1 MSDYKPSNLHKADV
15 IAQLF
20 GISVRRVQQLTQE
33 GVIQTV
39 RDPNGGCR
47 KYELVST
54 IQSYVKY
61 LSDKAYGRE
70 QTIDN
75 AKLKDSKL
83 QAEIALKE
91 SQAELHHLKTEI
103 AKGEYISKEDVKI
116 DYQRFFVVFKK
127 MAMAIP
133 SRIGGVMAG
142 YVEPVIVRGVEKDL
156 KLEIDNILRTF
167 IVAGV
172 SGDAN

>member
-1 MSDYKPSNLHKADV
+1 M
-15 IAQLF
+15 
-20 GISVRRVQQLTQE
+20 
-33 GVIQTV
+33 
-39 RDPNGGCR
+39 
-47 KYELVST
+47 
-54 IQSYVKY
+54 KY

-70 QTIDN
+70 QTVDN